1 MITAVG
7 ATGSLSRTKD
17 SAVAELHKQVSTLQ
31 QRLAQ
36 AKKAGADRATEVPQ
50 PASVSNEINTIQ
62 SQIERLILQ
71 AQLARLQGSD
81 STSSSDQGSN
91 GSGSSGP
98 SPTGNA
104 SKRGPGK
111 GGGSTSAPYQSRMGL
126 GRYVDNKA

>member
-7 ATGSLSRTKD
+7 ATATLSKTKD
-17 SAVAELHKQVSTLQ
+17 SAVAELHNQVSTLQ

-50 PASVSNEINTIQ
+50 PASVSNEINNIQ

-81 STSSSDQGSN
+81 SSTTQDQGNNSQSQPTN
-91 GSGSSGP
+91 STKRSSAKSGLL
-98 SPTGNA
+98 A
-104 SKRGPGK
+104 A
-111 GGGSTSAPYQSRMGL
+111 APYQSRMGL